1 MRKALFLSAGCFLL
15 VAQAAPA
22 PDTSVPAPVP
32 RDLPGPEPAPGVT
45 PPERIGEP
53 IPRSGVIVPPVA
65 PPIPQADVPAER
77 PGTTPVIRPGEPP
90 PAPGTRSAP
99 GLEMR

>member
-1 MRKALFLSAGCFLL
+1 MRREFGFLAGCLL
-15 VAQAAPA
+15 LMAQAAPG

-32 RDLPGPEPAPGVT
+32 RDLPGPAPAPGMT
-45 PPERIGEP
+45 PPDRLGEP

-65 PPIPQADVPAER
+65 PSIPQAEVPAAN
-77 PGTTPVIRPGEPP
+77 PGTTPVIPP
-90 PAPGTRSAP
+90 PYAPLPPGTRSAP

>member
-1 MRKALFLSAGCFLL
+1 MLRELGLLAGCLL
-15 VAQAAPA
+15 LMAQAAPV
-22 PDTSVPAPVP
+22 PNNSVPAPVP
-32 RDLPGPEPAPGVT
+32 RDLPGPAPAPGTT

-53 IPRSGVIVPPVA
+53 IPRSGVIVPPVLT
-65 PPIPQADVPAER
+65 PMPQADVPAER
-77 PGTTPVIRPGEPP
+77 PGTTPVIRPPGAA